1 MGQYVLEKM
10 IGYDPNTK
18 VETWQKVMES
28 DDLDTLKEFLGNNYR
43 IIDRAT
49 GGYGREIFRSELE

>member
-1 MGQYVLEKM
+1 M